1 MQHFKGTKGPW
12 KFGESFYTNHA
23 SIDAPLHGAIAH
35 VLVKMDGDY
44 TTQDSKRVEKEAEL
58 AANLR
63 AIACAA
69 EMAEMLLELHRICEM
84 AGINNNP
91 KLDEIVAKLK
101 GDQ

>member
-12 KFGESFYTNHA
+12 KSGESFYTNHA

-63 AIACAA
+63 AVVCAP
-69 EMAEMLLELHRICEM
+69 EMAELLLELHEM
-84 AGINNNP
+84 GQTMGWNARLN
-91 KLDEIVAKLK
+91 EIVAKLK

>member
-1 MQHFKGTKGPW
+1 MQFFKGTKGPW
-12 KFGESFYTNHA
+12 KSGESFYTNHA

-69 EMAEMLLELHRICEM
+69 EMAELLLEQHFLCDALGLVIS
-84 AGINNNP
+84 P
-91 KLDEIVAKLK
+91 KLDAIVAKLK
-101 GDQ
+101 G

>member
-12 KFGESFYTNHA
+12 KSGESFYTNHV

-63 AIACAA
+63 AIACAS
-69 EMAEMLLELHRICEM
+69 EMAEMLLELHYLSEM
-84 AGINNNP
+84 LGVANNP

-101 GDQ
+101 GHQ

>member
-1 MQHFKGTKGPW
+1 MQFFKGTKGPW
-12 KFGESFYTNHA
+12 KSGESFYTNHA

-63 AIACAA
+63 AVACAA
-69 EMAEMLLELHRICEM
+69 EMAEFLMELHYIGELV
-84 AGINNNP
+84 GINNNP
-91 KLDEIVAKLK
+91 ALNSIVAKLK
-101 GDQ
+101 GHR

>member
-1 MQHFKGTKGPW
+1 MQRFKGTKGPW
-12 KFGESFYTNHA
+12 KSGESFYTNHA

-58 AANLR
+58 AANMR

-69 EMAEMLLELHRICEM
+69 EMAELLLELHHIGELV
-84 AGINNNP
+84 GINNNP
-91 KLDEIVAKLK
+91 ALNSIVAKLK
-101 GDQ
+101 GQQ

>member
-1 MQHFKGTKGPW
+1 MQFFKGTKGPW
-12 KFGESFYTNHA
+12 KSGESFYTNHA

-69 EMAEMLLELHRICEM
+69 EMAEFLMKLHYIGELV
-84 AGINNNP
+84 GINNNP
-91 KLDEIVAKLK
+91 ALNSIVAKLK
-101 GDQ
+101 GQQ

>member
-12 KFGESFYTNHA
+12 KSGESFYTNHA

>member
-1 MQHFKGTKGPW
+1 MQFFKGTKGPW
-12 KFGESFYTNHA
+12 KSGESFYTNHA

-63 AIACAA
+63 AVACAA
-69 EMAEMLLELHRICEM
+69 EMAEFLMELHYIGELV
-84 AGINNNP
+84 GINNNP
-91 KLDEIVAKLK
+91 ALNAIVAKLK
-101 GDQ
+101 GQQ

>member
-12 KFGESFYTNHA
+12 KSGESFYTNHA
-23 SIDAPLHGAIAH
+23 SIDTPLHGAIAH

-63 AIACAA
+63 AIACAS
-69 EMAEMLLELHRICEM
+69 EMAELLLELHFLGEALGLAI
-84 AGINNNP
+84 NP

-101 GDQ
+101 GEL

>member
-1 MQHFKGTKGPW
+1 MQFFKGTKGPW

-44 TTQDSKRVEKEAEL
+44 TTQGSKRVEKEAEL

-63 AIACAA
+63 AISCAA
-69 EMAEMLLELHRICEM
+69 EMAEMLLELHFLGEIL
-84 AGINNNP
+84 GVNNNP

-101 GDQ
+101 GRQ

>member
-12 KFGESFYTNHA
+12 KSGESFYTNHA

-44 TTQDSKRVEKEAEL
+44 TTQDIKRVEKEAEL

-63 AIACAA
+63 AIACAS

-84 AGINNNP
+84 AGINKNP

>member
-1 MQHFKGTKGPW
+1 MQFFKGTKGPW
-12 KFGESFYTNHA
+12 KSGESFYTNHA

-35 VLVKMDGDY
+35 VLVKMDDDY

-63 AIACAA
+63 AVVCAP
-69 EMAEMLLELHRICEM
+69 EMAELLLELYEM
-84 AGINNNP
+84 GQTMGWNARLN
-91 KLDEIVAKLK
+91 EIVAKLK

>member
-1 MQHFKGTKGPW
+1 MQRFKGTKGPW
-12 KFGESFYTNHA
+12 KSGESFYTNHA

-58 AANLR
+58 AANMR

-69 EMAEMLLELHRICEM
+69 EMAELLLELHHIGELV
-84 AGINNNP
+84 GINNNP
-91 KLDEIVAKLK
+91 ALNSIVAKLK
-101 GDQ
+101 G